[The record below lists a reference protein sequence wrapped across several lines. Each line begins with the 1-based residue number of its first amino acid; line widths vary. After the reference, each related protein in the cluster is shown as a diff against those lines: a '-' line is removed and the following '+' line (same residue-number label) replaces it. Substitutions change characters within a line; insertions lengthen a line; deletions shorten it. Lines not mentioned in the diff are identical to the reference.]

1 MGKGMKK
8 QTFFLKLFL
17 FTGIQFANV
26 GVHSAPQVIVN
37 TPSSVPTVAI
47 ASNVATTSPLQNPN
61 QPTLA
66 QLNQP
71 NDSQLSQANK
81 QLLVQNAELQRKV
94 DSLTT
99 QTNLLVHEKSS
110 QLFIYGAFTAILSAI
125 LGFALSWFIFGRN
138 KTGW

>member
-1 MGKGMKK
+1 MGKGMKNRI
-8 QTFFLKLFL
+8 LFSKIL
-17 FTGIQFANV
+17 LLLGIHCATLGNAYANR
-26 GVHSAPQVIVN
+26 AEVIVN
-37 TPSSVPTVAI
+37 PINPTTAVASGV
-47 ASNVATTSPLQNPN
+47 ASTSPLQNPN